1 MAEYF
6 HALFTAIFYG
16 FGVLVGM
23 TIISFGLV
31 SLGGGAKGA
40 TVHHDDDHGHA
51 PKPAAAPVPAPAP
64 VAEPAPEAPAPE
76 DKPEE

>member
-6 HALFTAIFYG
+6 GALFTAIMYG

-40 TVHHDDDHGHA
+40 TVHHDDSHGHA
-51 PKPAAAPVPAPAP
+51 PKPVVEAP
-64 VAEPAPEAPAPE
+64 AEPAPEAPAPE
-76 DKPEE
+76 EKPEA